1 MGESNESLR
10 IPPPTFDSR
19 RRNPNRRSNNLD
31 EVPVRKQRRSAM
43 AKPSTTSRGRA
54 TDAAL
59 ERRLDRLGLTGKEDD
74 WTDRY
79 LLCQHLVDPATALPR
94 QRFEAVARFIR
105 DLVAHRWVKT
115 RQARENANPKRV
127 YYLSMEFLI
136 GRTLSNNLINLA
148 AEPIV
153 AAAMKHEGWDFPQLQ
168 EEEPDAGLG
177 NG

>member
-43 AKPSTTSRGRA
+43 AKPSTTSRARA
-54 TDAAL
+54 TDAL
-59 ERRLDRLGLTGKEDD
+59 ERRIERFGLTGKEDD

-79 LLCQHLVDPATALPR
+79 LLCEHLVDPATALPR

-115 RQARENANPKRV
+115 RQAREN
-127 YYLSMEFLI
+127 
-136 GRTLSNNLINLA
+136 
-148 AEPIV
+148 
-153 AAAMKHEGWDFPQLQ
+153 
-168 EEEPDAGLG
+168 
-177 NG
+177 